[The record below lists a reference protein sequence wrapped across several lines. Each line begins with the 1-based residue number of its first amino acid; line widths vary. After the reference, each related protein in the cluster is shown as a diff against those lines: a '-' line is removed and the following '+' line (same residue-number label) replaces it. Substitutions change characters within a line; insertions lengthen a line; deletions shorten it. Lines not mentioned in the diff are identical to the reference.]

1 MVANVASASSFLVSL
16 AAANQVLLERIG
28 TATRQE
34 PSGDLTVP
42 QLLRLALERE
52 LGARE
57 LAARW
62 MSACPE
68 LDAKLAF
75 ARQCGDEA
83 RHYGLIV
90 HRLAELGDDLAGF
103 DPLAAGFSPLFQY
116 LATLETTVERAAAG
130 PYTRESLAVVRNE
143 AFIEFCEAQGDSQ
156 TADLYRSVIQPDER
170 HHHQL
175 GHRLLER
182 YAVDPESQSRA
193 LAVSAQV
200 LTLAEELQELARLK
214 AGICR
219 APGC

>member
-1 MVANVASASSFLVSL
+1 MVASAPAFLDTL
-16 AAANQVLLERIG
+16 AAANHALLDRIG

-34 PSGDLTVP
+34 PSGELTVR
-42 QLLRLALERE
+42 QLLRLALRNE
-52 LGARE
+52 LEASE

-90 HRLAELGDDLAGF
+90 GRLAELGDDLTGF
-103 DPLAAGFSPLFQY
+103 DPLAGGYSPLFQY

-143 AFIEFCEAQGDSQ
+143 AFIEFCEAKDDAQ
-156 TADLYRSVIQPDER
+156 TAELYRFVIQPDER
-170 HHHQL
+170 HHHEL
-175 GHRLLER
+175 GQRLLQR
-182 YAVDPESQSRA
+182 YAIDDASQAKA
-193 LAVSAQV
+193 LAVSAKV